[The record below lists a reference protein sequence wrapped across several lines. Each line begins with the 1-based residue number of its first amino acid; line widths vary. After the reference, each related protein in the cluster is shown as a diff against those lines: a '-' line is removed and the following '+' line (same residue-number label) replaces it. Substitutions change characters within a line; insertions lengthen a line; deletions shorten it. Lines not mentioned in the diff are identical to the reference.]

1 MCSHR
6 LPDGSIPVL
15 LSSDTADGV
24 RAEAAGILDF
34 LESRPAVTPDR
45 VADMLFR
52 TRTARRYRSL
62 AMVTGREELLDALRA
77 VAAGTAHAAVVA
89 GEGPATARRIGFV
102 FPGQGSQRP
111 GMGKLYYE
119 LSPAYRAAVDECS
132 GLHAER
138 FGHDQPLHYLLGS
151 EDRYQDTVWE
161 VQPALMF
168 HMAGLAAM
176 WRAAGVEPA
185 ATVGHSQGELA
196 AGAVSRVMSVRD
208 AVLVV
213 THRARLVERLSPRGF
228 SMAVLAMD
236 REDCEALLARNSG
249 WAELSV
255 VNAPH
260 IMAISGDRETI
271 TDMVA
276 AATAQGQF
284 AREIGVA
291 YPAHTSIVAELR
303 EEFEGFLGGEMSS
316 ATFLDTRIQCYGA
329 TLGAPITAD
338 LIQEQYWYWNLR
350 NRVRFDRAVVAAARD
365 GVDTL
370 IEVVEHPVLQ
380 LALQENLTLV
390 PPDPARGP
398 RDFKVLGT
406 SLRTATSLREFTRN
420 LATVAV
426 HDLGYDWNALRTDAA
441 PALPLRDF
449 PHTVMN
455 PKRLWANPGYAPDKI
470 TAPAPAVPKPQRLVE
485 HWTPWERRSLTAP
498 RRLAFVDPTGR
509 CADRLS
515 ALLAAADRYG
525 ATATV
530 LTPAATALA
539 PAETAPTPAAPAS
552 GGDSAT
558 PVDSIGTEPN
568 FVTGKGTGG
577 AANLD
582 SAASETLTAKV
593 ASPQSP
599 EAFDSVV
606 VLWPALPE
614 ESSAAAIAELSEFFA
629 GRAWLPALDALRPG
643 GDCWLVTV
651 GGEHVVPE
659 DRLPQLFHGAV
670 ASGFRCVGVEKP
682 GVRFRHLDLAVDAG
696 TAESNRMVAALHTAG
711 EPEVALRGGKVFVKR
726 LVADES
732 EPGAAADLDHVL
744 IVGGTGKLGL
754 LFAEHFARQGAGR
767 VTLVSR
773 SGESGAAAADV
784 ARVRA
789 AGATEIVVEACDVN
803 AAADVAR
810 LASSLGERPVSLL
823 VHAAVNYVDAGIEEI
838 TAAMVAT
845 AAASKVLGLEAVLG
859 AVPLSATGR
868 VLLCSSMA
876 ATLGGRGQILYA
888 VTNRML
894 DVLARRVRERGIDCS
909 SLEWGLW
916 SVAGPLDE
924 AGMARVEGAGVFP
937 MHPADAIAAGFTG
950 QPTDAIVISAD
961 WPFLRDVM
969 GAFGQASV
977 LSEVPEPEPIPA
989 IVAAAPEA
997 PVAAEIAPAPV
1008 APAAP
1013 APVVADRPLADQV
1026 LAELERVM
1034 GIDTGDSIDRSVP
1047 LVALGLDSLQALDFR
1062 KRVQASLD
1070 RDLPVAAIL
1079 GGASLDDVVLLMA
1092 ANTN

>member
-24 RAEAAGILDF
+24 RAEAAGILAY
-34 LESRPAVTPDR
+34 LEQRPAVAPDR

-52 TRTARRYRSL
+52 IRTARRYRAL
-62 AMVTGREELLDALRA
+62 AMVTGRADLLDALRA
-77 VAAGTAHAAVVA
+77 VADGTSHPAVVL
-89 GEGPATARRIGFV
+89 GDGPATARRIGFV

-111 GMGKLYYE
+111 GMGALYYDQ
-119 LSPAYRAAVDECS
+119 SPHYRAAVDECAAV
-132 GLHAER
+132 HAER
-138 FGHDQPLHYLLGS
+138 FGHDQPLHYLLGTAGA
-151 EDRYQDTVWE
+151 YQDTVWE

-176 WRAAGVEPA
+176 WQAAGVRPA

-213 THRARLVERLSPRGF
+213 THRARLVERLSPRGYA
-228 SMAVLAMD
+228 MAVLAMN
-236 REDCEALLARNSG
+236 REDCEALLARHSG

-260 IMAISGDRETI
+260 IMAISGDRDTI
-271 TDMVA
+271 ADMVA
-276 AATAQGQF
+276 TATERGHF

-303 EEFEGFLGGEMSS
+303 TEFEGFLGGELTDP
-316 ATFLDTRIQCYGA
+316 TFTDTDIPCYGA

-350 NRVRFDRAVVAAARD
+350 NRVRFDRAVVAAATD
-365 GVDTL
+365 GIDTL

-380 LALQENLTLV
+380 LALQENLSLV
-390 PPDPARGP
+390 PRDPSRGP

-420 LATVAV
+420 LAAIAV
-426 HDLGYDWNALRTDAA
+426 HDLVYDWTALRTDAP

-449 PHTVMN
+449 PHTIMN
-455 PKRLWANPGYAPDKI
+455 PKRLWANPGYAPE
-470 TAPAPAVPKPQRLVE
+470 TVHPPTPAVPEPQRLVE
-485 HWTPWERRSLTAP
+485 KWTPWERRSLTPP
-498 RRLAFVDPTGR
+498 RRLAFLDPTGR
-509 CADRLS
+509 WADQLS
-515 ALLAAADRYG
+515 ALLAAAERYG
-525 ATATV
+525 ATAT
-530 LTPAATALA
+530 AL
-539 PAETAPTPAAPAS
+539 EPTEVAS
-552 GGDSAT
+552 GLD
-558 PVDSIGTEPN
+558 
-568 FVTGKGTGG
+568 TGQ
-577 AANLD
+577 
-582 SAASETLTAKV
+582 E
-593 ASPQSP
+593 SPQQ
-599 EAFDSVV
+599 ADFDSVV
-606 VLWPALPE
+606 ILWPALPE
-614 ESSAAAIAELSEFFA
+614 STAVDAVAELTEFFA
-629 GRAWLPALDALRPG
+629 ARTWLSAVSDVRAG
-643 GDCWLVTV
+643 GEVWLVTV
-651 GGEHVVPE
+651 GGEVVVPE
-659 DRLPQLFHGAV
+659 DTVPQLFHGAV
-670 ASGFRCVGVEKP
+670 ASGFRCVGLEKP
-682 GVRFRHLDLAVDAG
+682 GVLFRHLDLAADAG
-696 TAESNRMVAALHTAG
+696 AGEANRVVAALHTAG

-732 EPGAAADLDHVL
+732 VPGEAAELDHVL

-767 VTLVSR
+767 ITLVSR
-773 SGESGAAAADV
+773 SGESGSAAAEV
-784 ARVRA
+784 VRLRA
-789 AGATEIVVEACDVN
+789 LGATEIVVAACDVSD
-803 AAADVAR
+803 ADAVAR
-810 LASSLGERPVSLL
+810 LAAGLGERPVSLL

-838 TAAMVAT
+838 TAELVAT
-845 AAASKVLGLEAVLG
+845 AAASKVLGLEAVLD
-859 AVPLSATGR
+859 AVPLRPNGR

-894 DVLARRVRERGIDCS
+894 DILARRLRERGIDCAA
-909 SLEWGLW
+909 LEWGLW
-916 SVAGPLDE
+916 SVAGPLDA
-924 AGMARVEGAGVFP
+924 AGMARVEGAGVYP
-937 MHPADAIAAGFTG
+937 MNPADAIAAGFTG
-950 QPTDAIVISAD
+950 QPTDAVVISAD

-969 GAFGQASV
+969 GAFGQAAV
-977 LSEVPEPEPIPA
+977 LSEVPEPETITPSRIA
-989 IVAAAPEA
+989 DTAAADVSA
-997 PVAAEIAPAPV
+997 NRPVAETNPPVPAADHQPV
-1008 APAAP
+1008 ASAP
-1013 APVVADRPLADQV
+1013 DRPLADQV

-1034 GIDTGDSIDRSVP
+1034 GIDAGDTIDRSTP

-1070 RDLPVAAIL
+1070 RELPVAAIL

-1092 ANTN
+1092 ENTN

>member
-24 RAEAAGILDF
+24 RAEAAGILAY
-34 LESRPAVTPDR
+34 LEQRPAVAPDG

-52 TRTARRYRSL
+52 TRTARRYRAL
-62 AMVTGREELLDALRA
+62 AMVTGRADLLDALRA
-77 VAAGTAHAAVVA
+77 VAGGTSHSAVVL
-89 GEGPATARRIGFV
+89 GDGPATARRIGFV

-111 GMGKLYYE
+111 GMGALYYDQ
-119 LSPAYRAAVDECS
+119 SRHYRAAVDECAAV
-132 GLHAER
+132 HAER
-138 FGHDQPLHYLLGS
+138 FGHDQPLHYLLGTAGA
-151 EDRYQDTVWE
+151 YQDTVWE

-176 WRAAGVEPA
+176 WQAAGVRPA
-185 ATVGHSQGELA
+185 ATIGHSQGELA

-213 THRARLVERLSPRGF
+213 THRARLVERLSPRGYA
-228 SMAVLAMD
+228 MAVLAMN
-236 REDCEALLARNSG
+236 REDCEALLARHSG

-260 IMAISGDRETI
+260 IMAISGDRDTI
-271 TDMVA
+271 ADMVA
-276 AATAQGQF
+276 TATERGHF

-303 EEFEGFLGGEMSS
+303 AEFEGFLGGELSDP
-316 ATFLDTRIQCYGA
+316 TFMDTDIPCYGA
-329 TLGAPITAD
+329 TLGTPITAD

-350 NRVRFDRAVVAAARD
+350 NRVRFDRAVVAAATD
-365 GVDTL
+365 GIDTL

-380 LALQENLTLV
+380 LALQENLALV
-390 PPDPARGP
+390 PRDPSRGP

-420 LATVAV
+420 LAAIAV
-426 HDLGYDWNALRTDAA
+426 HDLAYDWTALRTDAP

-455 PKRLWANPGYAPDKI
+455 PKRLWADPGYAPEAVHPP
-470 TAPAPAVPKPQRLVE
+470 TPAVPEPQRLVE
-485 HWTPWERRSLTAP
+485 KWTPWERRSLTPP
-498 RRLAFVDPTGR
+498 RRLAFLDPTGL
-509 CADRLS
+509 CAGQLS

-525 ATATV
+525 ATATA
-530 LTPAATALA
+530 LEPTAV
-539 PAETAPTPAAPAS
+539 AS
-552 GGDSAT
+552 G
-558 PVDSIGTEPN
+558 IGT
-568 FVTGKGTGG
+568 GQ
-577 AANLD
+577 
-582 SAASETLTAKV
+582 
-593 ASPQSP
+593 ASPQQ
-599 EAFDSVV
+599 ADFDSVV
-606 VLWPALPE
+606 ILWPALPE
-614 ESSAAAIAELSEFFA
+614 STAADAVAELTEFFVA
-629 GRAWLPALDALRPG
+629 RAWLSAVSDVRAG
-643 GDCWLVTV
+643 GEVWLVTV
-651 GGEHVVPE
+651 GGEVVVPE
-659 DRLPQLFHGAV
+659 DAVPQLFHGAV

-682 GVRFRHLDLAVDAG
+682 GVLFRHLDLAADAG
-696 TAESNRMVAALHTAG
+696 AREANRVVAALHTAG

-726 LVADES
+726 LVADGS
-732 EPGAAADLDHVL
+732 APGEAAELDHVL

-767 VTLVSR
+767 ITLVSR
-773 SGESGAAAADV
+773 SGESGSAAAEV
-784 ARVRA
+784 ARLRA
-789 AGATEIVVEACDVN
+789 HGATEIVVAACDVSDTD
-803 AAADVAR
+803 AVAR
-810 LASSLGERPVSLL
+810 LAAGLAERPVSLL

-838 TAAMVAT
+838 TAEMVAT
-845 AAASKVLGLEAVLG
+845 AAASKVLGLEAVLD
-859 AVPLSATGR
+859 AVPLRPNGR

-894 DVLARRVRERGIDCS
+894 DILARRLRERGIDCAA
-909 SLEWGLW
+909 LEWGLW
-916 SVAGPLDE
+916 SVAGPLDA
-924 AGMARVEGAGVFP
+924 AGMARVEGAGVYP
-937 MHPADAIAAGFTG
+937 MNPADAIAAGFTG
-950 QPTDAIVISAD
+950 QPTDAVVISAD

-969 GAFGQASV
+969 GAFGQAAV
-977 LSEVPEPEPIPA
+977 LSEVPEPETITPSRIA
-989 IVAAAPEA
+989 DTAAADVSVNQ
-997 PVAAEIAPAPV
+997 PVTETNPS
-1008 APAAP
+1008 APAADHQP
-1013 APVVADRPLADQV
+1013 VASAPGRPLADQV

-1034 GIDTGDSIDRSVP
+1034 GIDAGDTIDRSTP

-1070 RDLPVAAIL
+1070 RELPVAAIL

-1092 ANTN
+1092 ENTN

>member
-24 RAEAAGILDF
+24 RAEAAGILAY
-34 LESRPAVTPDR
+34 LEQRPAVAPDG

-52 TRTARRYRSL
+52 TRTARRYRAL
-62 AMVTGREELLDALRA
+62 AMVTGRADLLDALRA
-77 VAAGTAHAAVVA
+77 VAGGTSHPAVVL
-89 GEGPATARRIGFV
+89 GDGPATARRIGFV

-111 GMGKLYYE
+111 GMGALYYDQ
-119 LSPAYRAAVDECS
+119 SRHYRAAVDECAAV
-132 GLHAER
+132 HAER
-138 FGHDQPLHYLLGS
+138 FGHDQPLHYLLGTAGA
-151 EDRYQDTVWE
+151 YQDTVWE

-176 WRAAGVEPA
+176 WQAAGVRPA
-185 ATVGHSQGELA
+185 ATIGHSQGELA

-213 THRARLVERLSPRGF
+213 THRARLVERLSPRGYA
-228 SMAVLAMD
+228 MAVLAMN
-236 REDCEALLARNSG
+236 REDCEALLARHSG

-260 IMAISGDRETI
+260 IMAISGDRDTI
-271 TDMVA
+271 ADMVA
-276 AATAQGQF
+276 TATERGHF

-303 EEFEGFLGGEMSS
+303 AEFEGFLGGELSDP
-316 ATFLDTRIQCYGA
+316 TFTDTDIPCYGA

-350 NRVRFDRAVVAAARD
+350 NRVRFDRAVAAAATD
-365 GVDTL
+365 GIDTL

-380 LALQENLTLV
+380 LALQENLALV
-390 PPDPARGP
+390 PRDPSRGP

-420 LATVAV
+420 LAAIAV
-426 HDLGYDWNALRTDAA
+426 HDLAYDWTALRTDAP

-455 PKRLWANPGYAPDKI
+455 PKRLWANPGYAPEAVHPP
-470 TAPAPAVPKPQRLVE
+470 TLAVPEPQRLVE
-485 HWTPWERRSLTAP
+485 KWTPWERRSLTPP
-498 RRLAFVDPTGR
+498 RRLAFLDPTGR
-509 CADRLS
+509 CADQLS

-525 ATATV
+525 ATATA
-530 LTPAATALA
+530 LEPTAV
-539 PAETAPTPAAPAS
+539 AS
-552 GGDSAT
+552 G
-558 PVDSIGTEPN
+558 IGTGQE
-568 FVTGKGTGG
+568 
-577 AANLD
+577 
-582 SAASETLTAKV
+582 
-593 ASPQSP
+593 SPQQ
-599 EAFDSVV
+599 ADFDSVV
-606 VLWPALPE
+606 ILWPALPE
-614 ESSAAAIAELSEFFA
+614 STAADAVAELTEFFVARTWLSAVSDVRA
-629 GRAWLPALDALRPG
+629 GG
-643 GDCWLVTV
+643 EVWLVTV
-651 GGEHVVPE
+651 GGEVVVPE
-659 DRLPQLFHGAV
+659 DAVPQLFHGAV

-682 GVRFRHLDLAVDAG
+682 GVLFRHLDLAADAG
-696 TAESNRMVAALHTAG
+696 AREENRVVAALHTAG

-726 LVADES
+726 LVADGS
-732 EPGAAADLDHVL
+732 APGEAAELDHVL

-767 VTLVSR
+767 ITLVSR
-773 SGESGAAAADV
+773 SGESGSAAAEV
-784 ARVRA
+784 ARLRA
-789 AGATEIVVEACDVN
+789 HGATEIVVAACDVSDTD
-803 AAADVAR
+803 AVAR
-810 LASSLGERPVSLL
+810 LAAGLAERPVSLL

-838 TAAMVAT
+838 TAEMVAT
-845 AAASKVLGLEAVLG
+845 AAASKVLGLETVLD
-859 AVPLSATGR
+859 AVPLRPNGR

-894 DVLARRVRERGIDCS
+894 DILARRLRERGIDCAA
-909 SLEWGLW
+909 LEWGLW
-916 SVAGPLDE
+916 SVAGPLDA
-924 AGMARVEGAGVFP
+924 AGMARVEGAGVYP
-937 MHPADAIAAGFTG
+937 MNPADAIAAGFTG
-950 QPTDAIVISAD
+950 QPTDAVVISAD

-969 GAFGQASV
+969 GAFGQAAV
-977 LSEVPEPEPIPA
+977 LSEVPEPETITPSRIA
-989 IVAAAPEA
+989 DTAAAEVSVNQ
-997 PVAAEIAPAPV
+997 PVTETNPS
-1008 APAAP
+1008 APAADHQP
-1013 APVVADRPLADQV
+1013 VASAPGRPLADQV

-1034 GIDTGDSIDRSVP
+1034 GIDAGDTIDRSTP

-1070 RDLPVAAIL
+1070 RELPVAAIL

-1092 ANTN
+1092 ENTN

>member
-24 RAEAAGILDF
+24 RAEAAGILEF
-34 LESRPAVTPDR
+34 LESRPAVTPER

-52 TRTARRYRSL
+52 TRAARRYRAL

-89 GEGPATARRIGFV
+89 GDGPATARRIGFV

-151 EDRYQDTVWE
+151 EGQYQDTVWE

-365 GVDTL
+365 GIDTL

-406 SLRTATSLREFTRN
+406 SLRTATTLREFTRN

-426 HDLGYDWNALRTDAA
+426 HDLGYDWNALRTDAV

-455 PKRLWANPGYAPDKI
+455 PKRLWANPGYAPDKV

-485 HWTPWERRSLTAP
+485 KWVTWERRSLTAP

-509 CADRLS
+509 CADQLA

-525 ATATV
+525 ATATTLV
-530 LTPAATALA
+530 VDTPGARSDATVATPAADGDA
-539 PAETAPTPAAPAS
+539 PTRAGSSATAPN
-552 GGDSAT
+552 
-558 PVDSIGTEPN
+558 PVP
-568 FVTGKGTGG
+568 GKGTNSSAIAAVPNRATPPAKAPDGG
-577 AANLD
+577 SD
-582 SAASETLTAKV
+582 
-593 ASPQSP
+593 
-599 EAFDSVV
+599 FDSVV
-606 VLWPALPE
+606 ILWPAL
-614 ESSAAAIAELSEFFA
+614 AAGATVDAVAELSEFFA
-629 GRAWLPALDALRPG
+629 GRAWLPAVAGVRPG
-643 GDCWLVTV
+643 GDFWLVTV
-651 GGEHVVPE
+651 GGETVVPG
-659 DRLPQLFHGAV
+659 DAVPQLFHGAV

-682 GVRFRHLDLAVDAG
+682 GVLFRHLDLAADAG

-773 SGESGAAAADV
+773 SGESGAAAADL

-803 AAADVAR
+803 AADDVAR
-810 LASSLGERPVSLL
+810 LASGLGERPVSLL

-838 TAAMVAT
+838 TADMVAT
-845 AAASKVLGLEAVLG
+845 AAASKVLGLEAVLD
-859 AVPLSATGR
+859 AVPLTATGR

-977 LSEVPEPEPIPA
+977 LSDVPEPEPVPA
-989 IVAAAPEA
+989 IAAPEPEA
-997 PVAAEIAPAPV
+997 PVAAEVVAPE
-1008 APAAP
+1008 PAAP
-1013 APVVADRPLADQV
+1013 APVVAGRPLADQV

>member
-1 MCSHR
+1 MSSHR

-24 RAEAAGILDF
+24 RAEAAGL
-34 LESRPAVTPDR
+34 LAYLAERPAVTPDR

-52 TRTARRYRSL
+52 TRTARRHRAL

-77 VAAGTAHAAVVA
+77 VADGTAHAAVVA
-89 GEGPATARRIGFV
+89 GDGPATARRIGFV

-119 LSPAYRAAVDECS
+119 LSPAYRAAVDECA
-132 GLHAER
+132 GVHAER
-138 FGHDQPLHYLLGS
+138 FGHDQPLHYLLGA
-151 EDRYQDTVWE
+151 EGQYQDTVWE

-185 ATVGHSQGELA
+185 ATIGHSQGELA

-213 THRARLVERLSPRGF
+213 THRAHLVERLSPRGY

-236 REDCEALLARNSG
+236 REDCEALLARHSG
-249 WAELSV
+249 WAELAV

-271 TDMVA
+271 ADMVA

-303 EEFEGFLGGEMSS
+303 EDFEGFLGGEMSNP
-316 ATFLDTRIQCYGA
+316 TFLDTEIPCYGA
-329 TLGAPITAD
+329 TLGEPITAD

-365 GVDTL
+365 GIDTL

-406 SLRTATSLREFTRN
+406 SLRTATGLREFTRN
-420 LATVAV
+420 LAAVAV
-426 HDLGYDWNALRTDAA
+426 ADVGYDWDALRTDAA

-455 PKRLWANPGYAPDKI
+455 PRRLWANPGYAPDKV
-470 TAPAPAVPKPQRLVE
+470 TAPVPAVPKPQRLVE
-485 HWTPWERRSLTAP
+485 QWTPWERRSLTPP

-509 CADRLS
+509 CADQLS

-525 ATATV
+525 ATAT
-530 LTPAATALA
+530 ALA
-539 PAETAPTPAAPAS
+539 SDGGMPIGQDSVPAEPNSGELGELLAAPA
-552 GGDSAT
+552 A
-558 PVDSIGTEPN
+558 
-568 FVTGKGTGG
+568 
-577 AANLD
+577 
-582 SAASETLTAKV
+582 
-593 ASPQSP
+593 
-599 EAFDSVV
+599 EAYDSVV

-614 ESSAAAIAELSEFFA
+614 GTSADAIAELSEFFA
-629 GRAWLPALDALRPG
+629 ERAWLPALAGLRPG
-643 GDCWLVTV
+643 GECWLVTT
-651 GGEHVVPE
+651 GGEAVVSGDAVPH
-659 DRLPQLFHGAV
+659 LFHGAV

-682 GVRFRHLDLAVDAG
+682 GLLFRHLDLAADAG
-696 TAESNRMVAALHTAG
+696 AAEAKRLVAALHTAG
-711 EPEVALRGGKVFVKR
+711 EPEVALRGSQVFVKR

-754 LFAEHFARQGAGR
+754 LFAEHFARQDAGR
-767 VTLVSR
+767 ITLVSR
-773 SGESGAAAADV
+773 SGESGAAAAEL

-803 AAADVAR
+803 AAEDLAR
-810 LASSLGERPVSLL
+810 LASGLGERPVSLL

-838 TAAMVAT
+838 TADMVAT
-845 AAASKVLGLEAVLG
+845 AAASKVLGLEAVLD

-876 ATLGGRGQILYA
+876 ATLAGRGQILYA

-894 DVLARRVRERGIDCS
+894 DVLARRLRERGIDCS

-916 SVAGPLDE
+916 SVAGPLDA

-977 LSEVPEPEPIPA
+977 LSEVPEPEPVPA
-989 IVAAAPEA
+989 IVAAEPA
-997 PVAAEIAPAPV
+997 APAVAEVVPEPA

>member
-24 RAEAAGILDF
+24 RAEAAGILAY
-34 LESRPAVTPDR
+34 LEQRPAVAPDR

-52 TRTARRYRSL
+52 TRTARRYRAL
-62 AMVTGREELLDALRA
+62 AMVTGRADLLDALRA
-77 VAAGTAHAAVVA
+77 VADGTSHPAVVL
-89 GEGPATARRIGFV
+89 GDGPATARRIGFV

-111 GMGKLYYE
+111 GMGALYYD
-119 LSPAYRAAVDECS
+119 LSPHYRAAVDECAAV
-132 GLHAER
+132 HAER
-138 FGHDQPLHYLLGS
+138 FGHDQPLHYLLGTAGA
-151 EDRYQDTVWE
+151 YQDTVWE

-176 WRAAGVEPA
+176 WQAAGVRPA

-213 THRARLVERLSPRGF
+213 THRARLVERLSPRGYA
-228 SMAVLAMD
+228 MAVLAMN
-236 REDCEALLARNSG
+236 REDCEALLARHSG

-260 IMAISGDRETI
+260 IMAISGDRDTI
-271 TDMVA
+271 ADMVA
-276 AATAQGQF
+276 TATERGHF

-303 EEFEGFLGGEMSS
+303 TEFEGFLGGELTDP
-316 ATFLDTRIQCYGA
+316 TFTDTDIPCYGA

-350 NRVRFDRAVVAAARD
+350 NRVRFDRAVVAAATD
-365 GVDTL
+365 GIDTL

-380 LALQENLTLV
+380 LALQENLSLV
-390 PPDPARGP
+390 PRDPSRGP

-420 LATVAV
+420 LAAIAV
-426 HDLGYDWNALRTDAA
+426 HDLAYDWTALRTDAP

-449 PHTVMN
+449 PHTIMN
-455 PKRLWANPGYAPDKI
+455 PKRLWANPGYAPE
-470 TAPAPAVPKPQRLVE
+470 TVHPPTPAVPEPQRLVE
-485 HWTPWERRSLTAP
+485 KWTPWERRSLTPP
-498 RRLAFVDPTGR
+498 RRLAFLDPTGR
-509 CADRLS
+509 WADQLS
-515 ALLAAADRYG
+515 ALLAAAERYG
-525 ATATV
+525 ATAT
-530 LTPAATALA
+530 AL
-539 PAETAPTPAAPAS
+539 EPTEVAS
-552 GGDSAT
+552 GLD
-558 PVDSIGTEPN
+558 
-568 FVTGKGTGG
+568 TGQ
-577 AANLD
+577 
-582 SAASETLTAKV
+582 E
-593 ASPQSP
+593 SPQQ
-599 EAFDSVV
+599 ADFDSVV
-606 VLWPALPE
+606 ILWPALPE
-614 ESSAAAIAELSEFFA
+614 STAVDAVAELTEFFA
-629 GRAWLPALDALRPG
+629 ARTWLSAVSDVRAG
-643 GDCWLVTV
+643 GEVWLVTV
-651 GGEHVVPE
+651 GGEVVVPE
-659 DRLPQLFHGAV
+659 DTVPQLFHGAV
-670 ASGFRCVGVEKP
+670 ASGFRCVGLEKP
-682 GVRFRHLDLAVDAG
+682 GVLFRHLDLAADAG
-696 TAESNRMVAALHTAG
+696 AGEANRVVAALHTAG

-732 EPGAAADLDHVL
+732 VPGEAAELDHVL

-767 VTLVSR
+767 ITLVSR
-773 SGESGAAAADV
+773 SGESGSAAAEV
-784 ARVRA
+784 VRLRA
-789 AGATEIVVEACDVN
+789 LGATEIVVAACDVSD
-803 AAADVAR
+803 ADAVAR
-810 LASSLGERPVSLL
+810 LAAGLGERPVSLL

-838 TAAMVAT
+838 TAELVAT
-845 AAASKVLGLEAVLG
+845 AAASKVLGLEAVLD
-859 AVPLSATGR
+859 AVPLRPNGR

-894 DVLARRVRERGIDCS
+894 DILARRLRERGIDCAA
-909 SLEWGLW
+909 LEWGLW
-916 SVAGPLDE
+916 SVAGPLDA
-924 AGMARVEGAGVFP
+924 AGMARVEGAGVYP
-937 MHPADAIAAGFTG
+937 MNPADAIAAGFTG
-950 QPTDAIVISAD
+950 QPTDAVVISAD

-969 GAFGQASV
+969 GAFGQAAV
-977 LSEVPEPEPIPA
+977 LSEVPEPETITPSRIA
-989 IVAAAPEA
+989 DTAAADVSA
-997 PVAAEIAPAPV
+997 NRPVAETNPPVPAADHQPV
-1008 APAAP
+1008 ASAP
-1013 APVVADRPLADQV
+1013 DRPLADQV

-1034 GIDTGDSIDRSVP
+1034 GIDAGDTIDRSTP

-1070 RDLPVAAIL
+1070 RELPVAAIL

-1092 ANTN
+1092 ENTN